1 MNKIVSFILCLLLC
15 AGVGGAA
22 YAVYKNYI
30 PNDEPTIENPVE
42 NPDEGGNTD
51 SGNNSGGGNTDSGDN
66 GGEEQQPPEVAPMDV
81 PLSVPTN
88 VTSLVESRLTMV
100 GGAQV
105 YFGEDDDSL
114 EPAIRFMCNIGASL
128 LEEVNADE
136 NKKFAM
142 LVAPMDM
149 FDKINPDNKTYVDW
163 VKEFEKAGKTVILS
177 EYGNLSASSDD
188 GSSYFRFTLANV
200 LYNNIFR
207 PFVAMGVVID
217 NTSETPVYK
226 YAAMPEGMNYRTN
239 ARSVS
244 QVAGAALNAHALG
257 EATFGD
263 AQVAKLKNYVNMAVD
278 NLNGL
283 ETPTDD
289 GSMPTV
295 EITGGNSV
303 SVAVNAVHQLQW
315 KLNPYNKYFVLPAR
329 FVSTNT
335 SVATVT
341 ASGEIKGVSAGTTT
355 IKMYV
360 AGELHTISVTVTA

>member
-22 YAVYKNYI
+22 YAVYKNYT
-30 PNDEPTIENPVE
+30 PTDEPTIENPIE
-42 NPDEGGNTD
+42 KPDNGGNTD

-66 GGEEQQPPEVAPMDV
+66 GGEEQQPPEIAPMDV

-88 VTSLVESRLTMV
+88 VTTLVESRLTMV

-149 FDKINPDNKTYVDW
+149 FDKINPDNKTYIDW

-188 GSSYFRFTLANV
+188 GSSYFRFTVSNV

-207 PFVAMGVVID
+207 PFVAIGVVID
-217 NTSETPVYK
+217 NTSGTPVYK
-226 YAAMPEGMNYRTN
+226 YAAMPDGMNYRTN
-239 ARSVS
+239 ARSVT

-263 AQVAKLKNYVNMAVD
+263 DQVAKLKSYINMAVD

-283 ETPTDD
+283 EEPTDD

-303 SVAVNAVHQLQW
+303 SVATGAIHQLSW

-335 SVATVT
+335 SVATVD
-341 ASGEIKGVSAGTTT
+341 ASGEIKGVAAGSTS

-360 AGELHTISVTVTA
+360 AGEVYTISVTVTA